1 LKLLHRRRGGREVTG
16 LSGKT
21 AIVTGAGRGIGQ
33 AIALELSAQGAR
45 VALLARSTEEI
56 DAVRKRL
63 IAAAPSAGAASGAAA
78 GAPAARGLAPRAAS
92 FRCDVTDPESV
103 RTACAA
109 AEAALGPADILVNG
123 AGDAVAAPFAK
134 TDLELWERLLRVNLT
149 SAFLVTKQVL
159 PGMTARGWG
168 RIVNVASV
176 AGLAGAAYVSAY
188 TAAKHGLVGLTR
200 ALSQEV
206 AKNGVTVNAV
216 CPGYVDTPMTDR
228 SVANIA
234 EKTGMSPEKA
244 RAFLSS
250 RSPQDRMM
258 TPEEV
263 AGLVLYLVSDAARGV
278 NGQAITLDGGGL
290 VA

>member
-1 LKLLHRRRGGREVTG
+1 MAG
-16 LSGKT
+16 LSGRT
-21 AIVTGAGRGIGQ
+21 AIVTGAGRGIGR
-33 AIALELSAQGAR
+33 AIALALGGEGAR
-45 VALLARSTEEI
+45 IALFARTTDEI
-56 DAVRKRL
+56 DAVRDRL
-63 IAAAPSAGAASGAAA
+63 MASGAAA
-78 GAPAARGLAPRAAS
+78 GSGGASATGTAATSAAPATAGSAGTAPRAAS
-92 FRCDVTDPESV
+92 FCCDVTDPGSV
-103 RTACAA
+103 RAACIA

-123 AGDAVAAPFAK
+123 AGDAVAAPFTK

-159 PGMTARGWG
+159 PGMTSRGWG

-176 AGLAGAAYVSAY
+176 AGLAGAAYVTAY
-188 TAAKHGLVGLTR
+188 TAAKHGLVGFTR

-206 AKNGVTVNAV
+206 AMRGVTVNAV

-228 SVANIA
+228 SVANIV

-244 RAFLSS
+244 RAYLSA

-263 AGLVLYLVSDAARGV
+263 AGLVLYLVSDAARGI